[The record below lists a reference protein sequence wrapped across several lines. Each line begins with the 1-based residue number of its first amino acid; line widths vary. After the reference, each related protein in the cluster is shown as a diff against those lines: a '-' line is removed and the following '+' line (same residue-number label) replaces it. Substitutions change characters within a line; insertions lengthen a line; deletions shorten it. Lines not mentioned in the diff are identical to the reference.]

1 MKSIKTAS
9 KYFIAVTVD
18 PSLSISG
25 LGSTFLDT
33 WMIWYEDERDAAELS
48 RRMLN
53 LGAEYGGNLDQL
65 YSTHTNIYHYAAH
78 AAQIPELIEGT

>member
-1 MKSIKTAS
+1 MKSMRTAG

-33 WMIWYEDERDAAELS
+33 WMIWHEDERDAVELS
-48 RRMLN
+48 RTMLN
-53 LGAEYGGNLDQL
+53 LGAEYGGKLDQL
-65 YSTHTNIYHYAAH
+65 YSTHANIYNYAAH
-78 AAQIPELIEGT
+78 AAEIPELIEGA